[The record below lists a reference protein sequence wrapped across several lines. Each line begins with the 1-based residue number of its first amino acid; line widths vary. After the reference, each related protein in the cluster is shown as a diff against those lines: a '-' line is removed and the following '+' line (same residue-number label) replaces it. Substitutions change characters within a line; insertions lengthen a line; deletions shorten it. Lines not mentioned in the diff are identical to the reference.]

1 MMKEFLLDWEKDTVE
16 GAIPGLVDLGFV
28 QDADEFLRLLTQGQ
42 VTVEGELLAADDLGG
57 VLYTNDVM
65 KIGEERS
72 VRFIK

>member
-1 MMKEFLLDWEKDTVE
+1 MMKESLLDWEKDTVE
-16 GAIPGLVDLGFV
+16 GAIPGLVELGFV
-28 QDADEFLRLLTQGQ
+28 RDADEFLRLLTQGQ